1 MQVTISG
8 AFFFSSMFP
17 EANGKNSGLK
27 NEEDQHNMASIL
39 SHLVSNKMSILAL
52 NYTFWGQSRNLG
64 SSGNGAVFIEAGSFN
79 KRGEI
84 GDD

>member
-52 NYTFWGQSRNLG
+52 NYTF
-64 SSGNGAVFIEAGSFN
+64 
-79 KRGEI
+79 
-84 GDD
+84 

>member
-1 MQVTISG
+1 MRP
-8 AFFFSSMFP
+8 FSFGVQFALRP
-17 EANGKNSGLK
+17 DLLIKGE
-27 NEEDQHNMASIL
+27 
-39 SHLVSNKMSILAL
+39 KMSILAL

>member
-1 MQVTISG
+1 MRP
-8 AFFFSSMFP
+8 FSFGVQSALRP
-17 EANGKNSGLK
+17 DLLIKGE
-27 NEEDQHNMASIL
+27 
-39 SHLVSNKMSILAL
+39 KMSILAL

-64 SSGNGAVFIEAGSFN
+64 SSENEAVFIEAGSFN

>member
-1 MQVTISG
+1 MRP
-8 AFFFSSMFP
+8 FSFGVQSALRP
-17 EANGKNSGLK
+17 DLLIKGE
-27 NEEDQHNMASIL
+27 
-39 SHLVSNKMSILAL
+39 KMSILAL

>member
-1 MQVTISG
+1 MRL
-8 AFFFSSMFP
+8 FSFGVQSALRP
-17 EANGKNSGLK
+17 DLLIKGE
-27 NEEDQHNMASIL
+27 
-39 SHLVSNKMSILAL
+39 KMSILAL

>member
-8 AFFFSSMFP
+8 AFFFSSIFP

-39 SHLVSNKMSILAL
+39 SHLVSNKMSILDL
-52 NYTFWGQSRNLG
+52 NYLYLLG
-64 SSGNGAVFIEAGSFN
+64 LKWEIE
-79 KRGEI
+79 KRGGLVQHGFNTVAFGE
-84 GDD
+84 